1 MFRYIC
7 LITAAVLM
15 LSSCAPAEES
25 KTDKDGYKIESPA
38 KPVYNPMG
46 NDELM
51 MYVIRPDT
59 MNPILTQF
67 KADRD
72 LFSLVYE
79 PLIAVKN
86 NFTADFRLA
95 EKAEISGGGKTLTV
109 TLKNGIKWHDGSE
122 LSAKDVS
129 YTIKAIKDAGE
140 ACRYYQNVENIE
152 STGGSGNTV
161 KFTLKNPD
169 SGFMY
174 LLTFPIIKSSSGDF
188 KPVGTGMYKFTD
200 YDSPSEYTLEK
211 NEHYTLGEVN
221 IDKVKVNV
229 LPDTASA
236 ANGFKM
242 NSVDAAFVRND
253 DLAKYTVSKNIKSKS
268 VNTSKYTYLTFDSKN
283 TLLNETEL
291 KKAIKR
297 TIATAKITTD
307 LLPKKAV
314 LCDSPVHPNA
324 SYALKNENKETESVK
339 EALEKNGYILDE
351 DGYRY
356 KKTDSGKKRLS
367 FSLLIN
373 ADNSARVIMGDFIK
387 SALEGIGMSIK
398 LVKASNET
406 YASYAQNGKYDMVLC
421 ETEILENYDLT
432 FMLGTGGALNLGGYS
447 SEVMDDL
454 LNKARTAENEEER
467 IKYMKKIQKQFEAD
481 LPHIPLYFSLDKLMY
496 NSLRFEN
503 IESGCIGGG
512 YLNANKWILKKTGD

>member
-7 LITAAVLM
+7 LIAAAAIM
-15 LSSCAPAEES
+15 LSSCAPSAEN

-38 KPVYNPMG
+38 EPVYNPTG
-46 NDELM
+46 NEELM

-59 MNPILTQF
+59 LNPLLTQF
-67 KADRD
+67 KSNRD

-95 EKAEISGGGKTLTV
+95 EKAEISDGGKTLTV
-109 TLKNGIKWHDGSE
+109 TLRNGIKWHDGSE
-122 LSAKDVS
+122 LSAKDVE
-129 YTIKAIKDAGE
+129 YTVKTIKDAGDT
-140 ACRYYQNVENIE
+140 CYYYQNAENIANVRAV
-152 STGGSGNTV
+152 GNTV
-161 KFTLKNPD
+161 KFTLKNAD
-169 SGFMY
+169 AGFMY
-174 LLTFPIIKSSSGDF
+174 LLTFPVIKSSSGDF
-188 KPVGTGMYKFTD
+188 KPIGTGMYKFTD

-211 NEHYTLGEVN
+211 NEYYALGEVN
-221 IDKVKVNV
+221 IDKVMVNV

-253 DLAKYTVSKNIKSKS
+253 NLAEYTVSENIKSKS
-268 VNTSKYTYLTFDSKN
+268 VNTTKYTYLALDCKN
-283 TLLNETEL
+283 TLLNDIEL
-291 KKAIKR
+291 KKAIR
-297 TIATAKITTD
+297 RSIATAKITTD
-307 LLPKKAV
+307 LLPKKAI

-324 SYALKNENKETESVK
+324 SYALKSEDKETESVK
-339 EALEKNGYILDE
+339 EALEKNGYVLNE

-356 KKTDSGKKRLS
+356 KTTDSGKKRLS

-387 SALEGIGMSIK
+387 TALESVGMSIK

-406 YASYAQNGKYDMVLC
+406 YASYARSGKYDMVLC

-447 SEVMDDL
+447 SEITDDL
-454 LNKARTAENEEER
+454 LNKAKTAESEEER
-467 IKYMKKIQKQFEAD
+467 IKYMKKLQKQFETD

-503 IESGCIGGG
+503 ITPGCIGGA
-512 YLNANKWILKKTGD
+512 YLNANKWTLKK